1 MFTGKFDDKLSIFSE
16 SMIISMSMSL
26 FIFYNISLAK
36 SICEVTKIPY
46 DLTLTQM
53 SFGFGNNI
61 IILLSFAQ
69 FILIVLFV
77 EKFIPKLI
85 DRIVWC

>member
-1 MFTGKFDDKLSIFSE
+1 MFTGRFDDKLSMFSE

-36 SICEVTKIPY
+36 SICEVMKILY
-46 DLTLTQM
+46 NLTITQM

-61 IILLSFAQ
+61 IIFIQ
-69 FILIVLFV
+69 FILLVLFI
-77 EKFIPKLI
+77 EKFLPKVINKL
-85 DRIVWC
+85 VEVF